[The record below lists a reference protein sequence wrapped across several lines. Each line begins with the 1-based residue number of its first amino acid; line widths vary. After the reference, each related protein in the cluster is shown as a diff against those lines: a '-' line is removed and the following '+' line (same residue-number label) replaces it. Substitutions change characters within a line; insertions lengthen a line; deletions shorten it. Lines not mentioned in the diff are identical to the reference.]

1 MQLVNL
7 MPNPLFSPN
16 GRQPDSK
23 MRCALAWSTGK
34 LVLTTQT
41 GAKDCYVEY
50 RIAGVTP
57 GTTYIAAAYTSAWD
71 GTFGSNGLMGIY
83 CAGSDGATV
92 TAWDHGSPSRRWCKA
107 ELAAKTGTTM
117 LRLYAPNNGGS
128 CEWNLALVM
137 TKTDYERMQTLGLQ
151 HFHGD
156 TMPLM
161 GGVPMFLS
169 TPWGVDVS
177 GFRLAVVGALRPAGG
192 VRRPFPCG
200 PVQATRAGSW

>member
-7 MPNPLFSPN
+7 MPNPLLSPN

-23 MRCALAWSTGK
+23 MRCTLAWNTGK
-34 LVLTTQT
+34 LVLTAQT

-57 GTTYIAAAYTSAWD
+57 GTTYIAAAYMSAWD
-71 GTFGSNGLMGIY
+71 GTPGSNGLMGIY
-83 CAGSDGATV
+83 CVDSDGATV
-92 TAWDHGSPSRRWCKA
+92 TAWDQGSPSRRWCKA
-107 ELAAKTGTTM
+107 ELAVKTGITI
-117 LRLYAPNNGGS
+117 LRLYAPDNGGS
-128 CEWNLALVM
+128 CEWDLALVM

-161 GGVPMFLS
+161 GGGGLKRR
-169 TPWGVDVS
+169 
-177 GFRLAVVGALRPAGG
+177 RLAV
-192 VRRPFPCG
+192 
-200 PVQATRAGSW
+200 RAHRSDWVVAA